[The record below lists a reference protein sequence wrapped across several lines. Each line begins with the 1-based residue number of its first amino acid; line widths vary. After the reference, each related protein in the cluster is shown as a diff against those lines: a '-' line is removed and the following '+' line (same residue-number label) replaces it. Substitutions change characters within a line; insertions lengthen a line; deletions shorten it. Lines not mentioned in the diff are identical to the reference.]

1 MRFGMALG
9 WMFVAAGAWGQ
20 GLSLPPR
27 PANTSHG
34 SVVSR
39 AVADLPLL
47 EREAR
52 LEAEVL
58 RGNVPDFLRRFRPVS
73 VTNINSGRTNI
84 ATFFAAPDYLAV
96 GSDEDYFLT
105 PLRPE
110 TAQRIGD
117 ALGCSLPTRAM
128 VDAIY
133 AAAAV
138 KLEPHPMTPGATMTT
153 VPVFAQHNSIVRK
166 QRLATLAQHPAG
178 ALVAGH
184 KKDVVLSNRLTN
196 APGKVAIYG
205 WHKPDGKAIQPLYL
219 GHTSAWVDYSHG
231 IRLVATN
238 VIVNGKASAL
248 ADVLRDQ
255 KLAALLSDEG
265 PMAVTGYAL
274 PTVWKTNAAFNERTL
289 TLPLRADVRA
299 QINEPLPLKKGKPL
313 HLILYALPNG
323 NTIEQTAGHRLA
335 PGEDWHFDI
344 QHIAAQTRFL
354 RAADTNGEYVVA
366 YLEAGNKSWPAWRK
380 SHRGEG
386 SQIRGMVEELTARY
400 TNQSARV
407 TLSGHSGGGSFIFGY
422 FGAVEEIPTSI
433 ERIAF
438 LDSTY
443 AYDTEQHATKLMRWL
458 KSPTAPALCVLAYDD
473 ANGLLN
479 GKPFVSH
486 MGGTWFRSQLMQT
499 NLASAFTFT
508 RETRSAD
515 DSFPGALHRVSAGDG
530 RVIFWLKENPARK
543 IFHTVQVERN
553 GFIEAM
559 LSGTPLHGRGYEYFG
574 VIHPPHF
581 GFTAETQGRG
591 EKGAKPARSG
601 ALPCGARTV
610 CVRSGFARGASGG
623 LSRPARAGALRTGG
637 PSAVRWLRLA

>member
-9 WMFVAAGAWGQ
+9 WMCVAAGAWGQ

-27 PANTSHG
+27 PADTSPG
-34 SVVSR
+34 SVVVQ
-39 AVADLPLL
+39 AVVDLPLV

-58 RGNVPDFLRRFRPVS
+58 RGNVPDFLCRFRPVS

-96 GSDEDYFLT
+96 GSDEDFFLT

-110 TAQRIGD
+110 TAQRMAD

-138 KLEPHPMTPGATMTT
+138 KLQPHPMTPGATMTT
-153 VPVFAQHNSIVRK
+153 VAVFAEHNSIVRT

-178 ALVAGH
+178 ALLAGH

-205 WHKPDGKAIQPLYL
+205 WHQPDGKAIQPLYL

-231 IRLVATN
+231 IRLVSTN
-238 VIVNGKASAL
+238 VVVNGESASL
-248 ADVLRDQ
+248 ADVLRD
-255 KLAALLSDEG
+255 KNFAALLSDEG
-265 PMAVTGYAL
+265 PMVVTGYSL
-274 PTVWKTNAAFNERTL
+274 PSVWKTNAAFNERTF
-289 TLPLRADVRA
+289 TFPLRPDVRVR
-299 QINEPLPLKKGKPL
+299 INEPLALKNGTPPR
-313 HLILYALPNG
+313 LILYALPDG

-354 RAADTNGEYVVA
+354 RAADTNGHYVVV

-380 SHRGEG
+380 AHRDEG
-386 SQIRGMVEELTARY
+386 SQIRGMLEELAARY
-400 TNQSARV
+400 TNQSTRV

-422 FGAVEEIPTSI
+422 LGAVEEIPASI

-443 AYDTEQHATKLMRWL
+443 AYDTKQHAAKLTRWL
-458 KSPTAPALCVLAYDD
+458 KSPGPPALCVLAYDD

-479 GKPFVSH
+479 GKPFVSQT
-486 MGGTWFRSQLMQT
+486 GGTWFRSQLMQT
-499 NLASAFTFT
+499 NLAGAITFT
-508 RETRSAD
+508 RTMRSAD
-515 DSFPGALHRVSAGDG
+515 DSFPGTLHRLSAAQD
-530 RVIFWLKENPARK
+530 RVLFWMKENPARK

-553 GFIEAM
+553 GFIEAIS
-559 LSGTPLHGRGYEYFG
+559 SGTALHGRGYEYFG
-574 VIHPPHF
+574 PRAYERWVE
-581 GFTAETQGRG
+581 GTAS
-591 EKGAKPARSG
+591 AR
-601 ALPCGARTV
+601 
-610 CVRSGFARGASGG
+610 
-623 LSRPARAGALRTGG
+623 
-637 PSAVRWLRLA
+637 

>member
-1 MRFGMALG
+1 MRFGMVLG
-9 WMFVAAGAWGQ
+9 WLLFAVGAWGQ
-20 GLSLPPR
+20 VLPLPLR
-27 PANTSHG
+27 DGAAASG
-34 SVVSR
+34 SSVVR
-39 AVADLPLL
+39 AVADLPLV

-52 LEAEVL
+52 FEAEIL
-58 RGNVPDFLRRFRPVS
+58 RGNVPDFLRRFRAVS

-84 ATFFAAPDYLAV
+84 ATFFVSPDYLAV

-110 TAQRIGD
+110 TAQRIAD

-133 AAAAV
+133 AAAEV

-153 VPVFAQHNSIVRK
+153 VPVFAEHNSIVRT

-196 APGKVAIYG
+196 ALGKVAIYG

-238 VIVNGKASAL
+238 VVVNGKAASL
-248 ADVLRDQ
+248 VDVLHD
-255 KLAALLSDEG
+255 KDFAALLSDEG
-265 PMAVTGYAL
+265 PMVVAGYSL
-274 PTVWKTNAAFNERTL
+274 PSLWTTNTVFNERTL
-289 TLPLRADVRA
+289 TFPLRADVRA
-299 QINEPLPLKKGKPL
+299 RINEPLSLKKESPL

-323 NTIEQTAGHRLA
+323 NTIEQSAGHKLVA
-335 PGEDWHFDI
+335 DEDWHFNI

-354 RAADTNGEYVVA
+354 RAADTNADYVVA

-380 SHRGEG
+380 AHRGEG
-386 SQIRGMVEELTARY
+386 REIRGMVEELAARY
-400 TNQSARV
+400 TNQSTRV

-422 FGAVEEIPTSI
+422 LGAVEEIPARI
-433 ERIAF
+433 ERLAF

-443 AYDTEQHATKLMRWL
+443 AYDTEQHAEKLARWL
-458 KSPTAPALCVLAYDD
+458 KSPSNPALCVLAYDD

-499 NLASAFTFT
+499 NLAATFPFT
-508 RETRSAD
+508 RETRPGND
-515 DSFPGALHRVSAGDG
+515 PFPGELHRVSATDG
-530 RVIFWLKENPARK
+530 RVNFWLKENPARK

-574 VIHPPHF
+574 SRAYERWVEE
-581 GFTAETQGRG
+581 A
-591 EKGAKPARSG
+591 ASAR
-601 ALPCGARTV
+601 
-610 CVRSGFARGASGG
+610 
-623 LSRPARAGALRTGG
+623 
-637 PSAVRWLRLA
+637 